1 MSDENKVTAA
11 EVPKGQDVAA
21 GNGASEP
28 TLPADY
34 KPLSKPLKVFYGVG
48 DFGFNIMNS
57 VENYYFVFFLT
68 NCAMLDPVLAGIVST
83 VGSIIDAIVGWLW
96 GAIINTIKPMR
107 WGRYRSWL
115 FIMPWVVPILFGL
128 DYFRFSDNP
137 VITAVLITI
146 FYVASHCC
154 WDFPYVAN
162 VSLIAVV
169 GQTPEDRA
177 HLASTRGMWSNASK
191 ILFAY
196 IFPPVAMLGAM
207 LLGNQNSDPA
217 AAPANYAFAA
227 FVFGC
232 VFAALYNVHFAMTKG
247 YEKEYSKEELANW
260 KSSKKTD
267 KSNNSAG
274 DLGRSIAQNP
284 NVIFLML
291 GDVAKWIFNFVVGG
305 TAVYYFTF
313 VAFNPGM
320 LATYIFASNVACV
333 VGAYLGGPVAKALK
347 GSKNAVITAFIV
359 MIAMLLIAR
368 FMFAQMMVV
377 VVCMSIAQAGYGL
390 IYAVIPAMY
399 GDCVVYSEWKTG
411 KNSAGWI
418 SGLQVLPLKIG
429 FFARG
434 VVIPAILGA
443 AGFVAGM
450 TADQSTPALQEGI
463 VNGWFV
469 LPAILC
475 VISMLILLF
484 GYRINNEVLLKC
496 ENEIAER
503 KQNEKGS
510 E

>member
-1 MSDENKVTAA
+1 MDDEAKLAQ
-11 EVPKGQDVAA
+11 ER
-21 GNGASEP
+21 EP
-28 TLPADY
+28 QQAPPPDY
-34 KPLSKPLKVFYGVG
+34 KPLSKGLKIFYGVG
-48 DFGFNIMNS
+48 DFGFNMMNS

-83 VGSIIDAIVGWLW
+83 VGSVVDAIVGWLW

-115 FIMPWVVPILFGL
+115 LFMPWIVPILFAL
-128 DYFRFSDNP
+128 DYVKFSEDP
-137 VITAVLITI
+137 IITAVLITV
-146 FYVASHCC
+146 FYIASHCC
-154 WDFPYVAN
+154 WDFPYVSN

-169 GQTPEDRA
+169 GKSPADRA

-207 LLGNQNSDPA
+207 ILGNQNSDPTA
-217 AAPANYAFAA
+217 SPANYAFAA
-227 FVFGC
+227 FIFGC
-232 VFAALYNVHFAMTKG
+232 MFAALYNVHFALTKG
-247 YEKEYSKEELANW
+247 YEKEYTKEELANW
-260 KSSKKTD
+260 KTVKKTD
-267 KSNNSAG
+267 KDSNSAG
-274 DLGRSIAQNP
+274 DLGRSIVQNP
-284 NVIFLML
+284 NVIFLLL

-305 TAVYYFTF
+305 TAVYYFTY

-320 LATYIFASNVACV
+320 LATYIFATNCGTV
-333 VGAYLGGPVAKALK
+333 VGAYLGGPAAKAFK
-347 GSKNAVITAFIV
+347 GSKNAVIVAFVV
-359 MIAMLLIAR
+359 MIVTLLISR
-368 FMFAQMMVV
+368 FMYTQMMVV
-377 VVCMSIAQAGYGL
+377 VVMMTIAQAGYGL

-434 VVIPAILGA
+434 VIIPAILAA

-450 TADQSTPALQEGI
+450 SPDQSTLALQEGI

-475 VISMLILLF
+475 VISMLILIF
-484 GYRINNEVLLKC
+484 GYRINNTVLAKA
-496 ENEIAER
+496 EAEIAER
-503 KQNEKGS
+503 NQQNKE
-510 E
+510 

>member
-1 MSDENKVTAA
+1 MDDEAKLAQEGESQQA
-11 EVPKGQDVAA
+11 
-21 GNGASEP
+21 
-28 TLPADY
+28 LPPDY
-34 KPLSKPLKVFYGVG
+34 KPLSKGLKIFYGVG
-48 DFGFNIMNS
+48 DFGFNMMNS

-83 VGSIIDAIVGWLW
+83 VGSVVDAIVGWLW

-115 FIMPWVVPILFGL
+115 LFMPWIVPILFAL
-128 DYFRFSDNP
+128 DYVKFSEDP
-137 VITAVLITI
+137 IITAVLITV
-146 FYVASHCC
+146 FYIASHCC
-154 WDFPYVAN
+154 WDFPYVSN

-169 GQTPEDRA
+169 GKSPADRA

-207 LLGNQNSDPA
+207 ILGNQNSDPTA
-217 AAPANYAFAA
+217 SPANYAFAA
-227 FVFGC
+227 FIFGC
-232 VFAALYNVHFAMTKG
+232 MFAALYNVHFALTKG
-247 YEKEYSKEELANW
+247 YEKEYTKEELANW
-260 KSSKKTD
+260 KTVKKTD
-267 KSNNSAG
+267 KDSNSAG
-274 DLGRSIAQNP
+274 DLGRSIVQNP
-284 NVIFLML
+284 NVIFLLL

-305 TAVYYFTF
+305 TAVYYFTY

-320 LATYIFASNVACV
+320 LATYIFATNCGTV
-333 VGAYLGGPVAKALK
+333 VGAYLGGPAAKAFK
-347 GSKNAVITAFIV
+347 GSKNAVIVAFVV
-359 MIAMLLIAR
+359 MIVTLLISR
-368 FMFAQMMVV
+368 FMYTQMMVV
-377 VVCMSIAQAGYGL
+377 VVMMTIAQAGYGL

-411 KNSAGWI
+411 KNFAGWI

-434 VVIPAILGA
+434 VIIPAILAA

-450 TADQSTPALQEGI
+450 SPDQSTLALQEGI

-475 VISMLILLF
+475 VISMLILIF
-484 GYRINNEVLLKC
+484 GYRINNTVLAKA
-496 ENEIAER
+496 EAEIAER
-503 KQNEKGS
+503 NQQNKK
-510 E
+510 

>member
-1 MSDENKVTAA
+1 MDDEAKLAQERESQQA
-11 EVPKGQDVAA
+11 
-21 GNGASEP
+21 
-28 TLPADY
+28 LPPDY
-34 KPLSKPLKVFYGVG
+34 KPLSKGLKIFYGVG
-48 DFGFNIMNS
+48 DFGFNMMNS

-83 VGSIIDAIVGWLW
+83 VGSVVDAIVGWLW

-115 FIMPWVVPILFGL
+115 LFMPWIVPILFAL
-128 DYFRFSDNP
+128 DYVKFSEDP
-137 VITAVLITI
+137 IITAVLITV
-146 FYVASHCC
+146 FYIASHCC
-154 WDFPYVAN
+154 WDFPYVSN

-169 GQTPEDRA
+169 GKSPADRA

-207 LLGNQNSDPA
+207 ILGNQNSDPTA
-217 AAPANYAFAA
+217 SPANYAFAA
-227 FVFGC
+227 FIFGC
-232 VFAALYNVHFAMTKG
+232 MFAALYNVHFALTKG
-247 YEKEYSKEELANW
+247 HEKEYTKEELANW
-260 KSSKKTD
+260 KTVKKTD
-267 KSNNSAG
+267 KDSNSAG
-274 DLGRSIAQNP
+274 DLGRSIVQNP
-284 NVIFLML
+284 NVIFLLL

-305 TAVYYFTF
+305 TAVYYFTY

-320 LATYIFASNVACV
+320 LATYIFATNCGTV
-333 VGAYLGGPVAKALK
+333 VGAYLGGPAAKAFK
-347 GSKNAVITAFIV
+347 GSKNAVIVAFVV
-359 MIAMLLIAR
+359 MIVTLLISR
-368 FMFAQMMVV
+368 FMYTQMMVV
-377 VVCMSIAQAGYGL
+377 VVMMTIAQAGYGL

-434 VVIPAILGA
+434 VIIPAILAA

-450 TADQSTPALQEGI
+450 SPDQSTLALQEGI

-475 VISMLILLF
+475 VISMLILIF
-484 GYRINNEVLLKC
+484 GYRINNTVLAKA
-496 ENEIAER
+496 EAEIAER
-503 KQNEKGS
+503 NQQNKE
-510 E
+510 

>member
-1 MSDENKVTAA
+1 MDDEAKLAQERESQQA
-11 EVPKGQDVAA
+11 
-21 GNGASEP
+21 
-28 TLPADY
+28 LPPDY
-34 KPLSKPLKVFYGVG
+34 KPLSKGLKIFYGVG
-48 DFGFNIMNS
+48 DFGFNMMNS

-83 VGSIIDAIVGWLW
+83 VGSVVDAIVGWLW

-115 FIMPWVVPILFGL
+115 LFMPWIVPILFAL
-128 DYFRFSDNP
+128 DYVKFSEDP
-137 VITAVLITI
+137 IITAVLITV
-146 FYVASHCC
+146 FYIASHCC
-154 WDFPYVAN
+154 WDFPYVSN

-169 GQTPEDRA
+169 GKSPADRA

-207 LLGNQNSDPA
+207 ILGNQNSDPTA
-217 AAPANYAFAA
+217 SPANYAFAA
-227 FVFGC
+227 FIFGC
-232 VFAALYNVHFAMTKG
+232 MFAALYNVHFALTKG
-247 YEKEYSKEELANW
+247 YEKEYTKEELANW
-260 KSSKKTD
+260 KTVKKTD
-267 KSNNSAG
+267 KDSNSAG
-274 DLGRSIAQNP
+274 DLGRSIVQNP
-284 NVIFLML
+284 NVIFLLL

-305 TAVYYFTF
+305 TAVYYFTY

-320 LATYIFASNVACV
+320 LATYIFATNCGTV
-333 VGAYLGGPVAKALK
+333 VGAYLGGPAAKAFK
-347 GSKNAVITAFIV
+347 GSKNAVIVAFVV
-359 MIAMLLIAR
+359 MIVTLLISR
-368 FMFAQMMVV
+368 FMYTQMMVV
-377 VVCMSIAQAGYGL
+377 VVMMTIAQAGYGL

-434 VVIPAILGA
+434 AIIPAILAA

-450 TADQSTPALQEGI
+450 SPDQSTLALQEGI

-475 VISMLILLF
+475 VISMLILIF
-484 GYRINNEVLLKC
+484 GYRINNTVLAKA
-496 ENEIAER
+496 EAEIAER
-503 KQNEKGS
+503 NQQNKE
-510 E
+510 

>member
-1 MSDENKVTAA
+1 MSDEIKATEAEAPKEQAA
-11 EVPKGQDVAA
+11 ATDGKEAA
-21 GNGASEP
+21 TPA
-28 TLPADY
+28 LPADY
-34 KPLSKPLKVFYGVG
+34 KPLSTGLKVFYGVG

-68 NCAMLDPVLAGIVST
+68 NCAMLDPALAGIVST
-83 VGSIIDAIVGWLW
+83 VGSVIDAIVGWLW

-115 FIMPWVVPILFGL
+115 LIVPWIVPILFAL
-128 DYFRFSDNP
+128 DYWKFSDNP
-137 VITAVLITI
+137 VVTAVLITI
-146 FYVASHCC
+146 FYVASHCT

-162 VSLIAVV
+162 VSMIAVV
-169 GQTPEDRA
+169 GKTPEDRA

-196 IFPPVAMLGAM
+196 IFPPVAMLGAT
-207 LLGNQNSDPA
+207 LLGQQNVGASPA
-217 AAPANYAFAA
+217 YNYAFAA

-232 VFAALYNVHFAMTKG
+232 CFAALYNVHFALTKG
-247 YEKEYSKEELANW
+247 YEKEYTKEELANW
-260 KSSKKTD
+260 KTAKKGD
-267 KSNNSAG
+267 KDSNSAG

-291 GDVAKWIFNFVVGG
+291 GDVAKWIFNFVVSG
-305 TAVYYFTF
+305 TAVYYFTY
-313 VAFNPGM
+313 VAFDPAM
-320 LATYIFASNVACV
+320 LANYIFATNVGTV
-333 VGAYLGGPVAKALK
+333 VGAYLGGPIAKALK
-347 GSKNAVITAFIV
+347 GSKNAVIAAFV
-359 MIAMLLIAR
+359 LMICMLLVSR
-368 FMFAQMMVV
+368 FMYTQMMVV
-377 VVCMSIAQAGYGL
+377 VVCMTIAQAGYGL

-463 VNGWFV
+463 INGWFV

-475 VISMLILLF
+475 VISLLILVF
-484 GYRINNEVLLKC
+484 GYRINNDVLAKC
-496 ENEIAER
+496 QTEIAQREQEQ
-503 KQNEKGS
+503 KDAE
-510 E
+510 

>member
-1 MSDENKVTAA
+1 
-11 EVPKGQDVAA
+11 
-21 GNGASEP
+21 
-28 TLPADY
+28 
-34 KPLSKPLKVFYGVG
+34 
-48 DFGFNIMNS
+48 MNS

-83 VGSIIDAIVGWLW
+83 VGSVVDAIVGWLW

-115 FIMPWVVPILFGL
+115 LFMPWIVPILFAL
-128 DYFRFSDNP
+128 DYVKFSEDP
-137 VITAVLITI
+137 IITAVLITV
-146 FYVASHCC
+146 FYIASHCC
-154 WDFPYVAN
+154 WDFPYVSN

-169 GQTPEDRA
+169 GKSPADRA

-207 LLGNQNSDPA
+207 ILGNQNSDPTA
-217 AAPANYAFAA
+217 SPANYAFAA
-227 FVFGC
+227 FIFGC
-232 VFAALYNVHFAMTKG
+232 MFAALYNVHFALTKG
-247 YEKEYSKEELANW
+247 YEKEYTKEELANW
-260 KSSKKTD
+260 KTVKKTD
-267 KSNNSAG
+267 KDSNSAG
-274 DLGRSIAQNP
+274 DLGRSIVQNP
-284 NVIFLML
+284 NVIFLLL

-305 TAVYYFTF
+305 TAVYYFTY

-320 LATYIFASNVACV
+320 LATYIFATNCGTV
-333 VGAYLGGPVAKALK
+333 VGAYLGGPAAKAFK
-347 GSKNAVITAFIV
+347 GSKNAVIVAFVV
-359 MIAMLLIAR
+359 MIVTLLISR
-368 FMFAQMMVV
+368 FMYTQMMVV
-377 VVCMSIAQAGYGL
+377 VVMMTIAQAGYGL

-434 VVIPAILGA
+434 VIIPAILAA

-450 TADQSTPALQEGI
+450 SPDQSTLALQEGI

-475 VISMLILLF
+475 VISMLILIF
-484 GYRINNEVLLKC
+484 GYRINNTVLAKA
-496 ENEIAER
+496 EAEIAER
-503 KQNEKGS
+503 NQQNKE
-510 E
+510 

>member
-1 MSDENKVTAA
+1 MDDEAKLAQERESQQA
-11 EVPKGQDVAA
+11 
-21 GNGASEP
+21 
-28 TLPADY
+28 LPPDY
-34 KPLSKPLKVFYGVG
+34 KPLSKGLKIFYGVG
-48 DFGFNIMNS
+48 DFGFNMMNS

-83 VGSIIDAIVGWLW
+83 VGSVVDAIVGWLW

-115 FIMPWVVPILFGL
+115 LFMPWIVPILFAL
-128 DYFRFSDNP
+128 DYVKFSEDP
-137 VITAVLITI
+137 IITAVLITV
-146 FYVASHCC
+146 FYIASHCC
-154 WDFPYVAN
+154 WDFPYVSN

-169 GQTPEDRA
+169 GKSPADRA

-207 LLGNQNSDPA
+207 ILGNQNSDPTA
-217 AAPANYAFAA
+217 SPANYAFAA
-227 FVFGC
+227 FIFGC
-232 VFAALYNVHFAMTKG
+232 MFAALYNVHFALTKG
-247 YEKEYSKEELANW
+247 YEKEYTKEELANW
-260 KSSKKTD
+260 KTVKKTD
-267 KSNNSAG
+267 KDSNSAG
-274 DLGRSIAQNP
+274 DLGRSIVQNP
-284 NVIFLML
+284 NVIFLLL

-305 TAVYYFTF
+305 TAVYYFTY

-320 LATYIFASNVACV
+320 LATYIFATNCGTV
-333 VGAYLGGPVAKALK
+333 VGAYLGGPAAKAFK
-347 GSKNAVITAFIV
+347 GSKNAVIVAFVV
-359 MIAMLLIAR
+359 MIVTLLISR
-368 FMFAQMMVV
+368 FMYTQMMVV
-377 VVCMSIAQAGYGL
+377 VVMMTIAQAGYGL

-434 VVIPAILGA
+434 VIIPAILAA

-450 TADQSTPALQEGI
+450 SPDQSTLALQEGI

-475 VISMLILLF
+475 VISMLILIF
-484 GYRINNEVLLKC
+484 GYRINNTVLAKA
-496 ENEIAER
+496 EAEIAER
-503 KQNEKGS
+503 NQQNKE
-510 E
+510 

>member
-1 MSDENKVTAA
+1 M
-11 EVPKGQDVAA
+11 
-21 GNGASEP
+21 
-28 TLPADY
+28 
-34 KPLSKPLKVFYGVG
+34 
-48 DFGFNIMNS
+48 MNS

-83 VGSIIDAIVGWLW
+83 VGSVVDAIVGWLW

-115 FIMPWVVPILFGL
+115 LFMPWIVPILFAL
-128 DYFRFSDNP
+128 DYVKFSEDP
-137 VITAVLITI
+137 IITAVLITV
-146 FYVASHCC
+146 FYIASHCC
-154 WDFPYVAN
+154 WDFPYVSN

-169 GQTPEDRA
+169 GKSPADRA

-207 LLGNQNSDPA
+207 ILGNQNSDPTA
-217 AAPANYAFAA
+217 SPANYAFAA
-227 FVFGC
+227 FIFGC
-232 VFAALYNVHFAMTKG
+232 MFAALYNVHFALTKG
-247 YEKEYSKEELANW
+247 YEKEYTKEELANW
-260 KSSKKTD
+260 KTVKKTD
-267 KSNNSAG
+267 KDSNSAG
-274 DLGRSIAQNP
+274 DLGRSIVQNP
-284 NVIFLML
+284 NVIFLLL

-305 TAVYYFTF
+305 TAVYYFTY

-320 LATYIFASNVACV
+320 LATYIFATNCGTV
-333 VGAYLGGPVAKALK
+333 VGAYLGGPAAKAFK
-347 GSKNAVITAFIV
+347 GSKNAVIVAFVV
-359 MIAMLLIAR
+359 MIVTLLISR
-368 FMFAQMMVV
+368 FMYTQMMVV
-377 VVCMSIAQAGYGL
+377 VVMMTIAQAGYGL

-434 VVIPAILGA
+434 VIIPAILAA

-450 TADQSTPALQEGI
+450 SPDQSTLALQEGI

-475 VISMLILLF
+475 VISMLILIF
-484 GYRINNEVLLKC
+484 GYRINNTVLAKA
-496 ENEIAER
+496 EAEIAER
-503 KQNEKGS
+503 NQQNKE
-510 E
+510 

>member
-1 MSDENKVTAA
+1 MAQER
-11 EVPKGQDVAA
+11 
-21 GNGASEP
+21 EP
-28 TLPADY
+28 QQALPPDY
-34 KPLSKPLKVFYGVG
+34 KPLSKGLKIFYGVG
-48 DFGFNIMNS
+48 DFGFNMMNS

-83 VGSIIDAIVGWLW
+83 VGSVVDAIVGWLW

-115 FIMPWVVPILFGL
+115 LFMPWIVPILFAL
-128 DYFRFSDNP
+128 DYVKFSEDP
-137 VITAVLITI
+137 IITAVLITV
-146 FYVASHCC
+146 FYIASHCC
-154 WDFPYVAN
+154 WDFPYVSN

-169 GQTPEDRA
+169 GKSPADRA

-207 LLGNQNSDPA
+207 ILGNQNSDPTA
-217 AAPANYAFAA
+217 SPANYAFAA
-227 FVFGC
+227 FIFGC
-232 VFAALYNVHFAMTKG
+232 MFAALYNVHFALTKG
-247 YEKEYSKEELANW
+247 YEKEYTKEELANW
-260 KSSKKTD
+260 KTVKKTD
-267 KSNNSAG
+267 KDSNSAG
-274 DLGRSIAQNP
+274 DLGRSIVQNP
-284 NVIFLML
+284 NVIFLLL

-305 TAVYYFTF
+305 TAVYYFTY

-320 LATYIFASNVACV
+320 LATYIFATNCGTV
-333 VGAYLGGPVAKALK
+333 VGAYLGGPAAKAFK
-347 GSKNAVITAFIV
+347 GSKNAVIVAFVV
-359 MIAMLLIAR
+359 MIVTLLISR
-368 FMFAQMMVV
+368 FMYTQMMVV
-377 VVCMSIAQAGYGL
+377 VVMMTIAQAGYGL

-434 VVIPAILGA
+434 VIIPAILAA

-450 TADQSTPALQEGI
+450 SPDQSTLALQEGI

-475 VISMLILLF
+475 VISMLILIF
-484 GYRINNEVLLKC
+484 GYRINNTVLAKA
-496 ENEIAER
+496 EAEIAER
-503 KQNEKGS
+503 NQQNKE
-510 E
+510 

>member
-1 MSDENKVTAA
+1 MSDEIKATEA
-11 EVPKGQDVAA
+11 EVPQEQAA
-21 GNGASEP
+21 AVEAKEP
-28 TLPADY
+28 SLPADY
-34 KPLSKPLKVFYGVG
+34 KPLSTALRFFYGVG

-83 VGSIIDAIVGWLW
+83 VGSVIDAIVGWLW

-107 WGRYRSWL
+107 WGRYRSFL
-115 FIMPWVVPILFGL
+115 FIMPWAVPILFAL
-128 DYFRFSDNP
+128 DYVKFSDNP
-137 VITAVLITI
+137 VVTAVLITI
-146 FYVASHCC
+146 FYVASHCT

-162 VSLIAVV
+162 VSMIAVV

-196 IFPPVAMLGAM
+196 IFPPVAMVGAM
-207 LLGNQNSDPA
+207 LLGNQNTDPS

-232 VFAALYNVHFAMTKG
+232 VMAALYNVHFFITKG
-247 YEKEYSKEELANW
+247 YEKEYTKEELANW
-260 KSSKKTD
+260 KAAKKED
-267 KSNNSAG
+267 KTNNSAG
-274 DLGRSIAQNP
+274 DLGRSIASNP

-305 TAVYYFTF
+305 TAVYYFTY

-320 LATYIFASNVACV
+320 LATYIFATNVGTV
-333 VGAYLGGPVAKALK
+333 VGAYLGGPVSKALK
-347 GSKNAVITAFIV
+347 GSKKAVIAAFIV
-359 MIAMLLIAR
+359 MIAMLLISR
-368 FMFAQMMVV
+368 VSYTQMMVV
-377 VVCMSIAQAGYGL
+377 VVCMTIAQAGYGL

-475 VISMLILLF
+475 VISMLILIF
-484 GYRINNEVLLKC
+484 GYRINNDVLAQAQK
-496 ENEIAER
+496 EIAER
-503 KQNEKGS
+503 QDNE
-510 E
+510 

>member
-1 MSDENKVTAA
+1 MSDETKQVEEKAA
-11 EVPKGQDVAA
+11 EVA
-21 GNGASEP
+21 
-28 TLPADY
+28 LPPDY
-34 KPLSKPLKVFYGVG
+34 KPLSTALKIFYGVG

-83 VGSIIDAIVGWLW
+83 VGSVVDAVVGWLW
-96 GAIINTIKPMR
+96 GAIINTIKPMK
-107 WGRYRSWL
+107 WGRYRSFL
-115 FIMPWVVPILFGL
+115 FIMPWFVPILFAL
-128 DYFRFSDNP
+128 DYVKFSEDP
-137 VITAVLITI
+137 IITAVLITV
-146 FYVASHCC
+146 FYIASHCC

-162 VSLIAVV
+162 VSMIAVV
-169 GQTPEDRA
+169 GQTAEDRA

-196 IFPPVAMLGAM
+196 VFPPVAMLGAT
-207 LLGNQNSDPA
+207 LFGQQNVGAEPA
-217 AAPANYAFAA
+217 YNYAFAA

-232 VFAALYNVHFAMTKG
+232 CMAALYNVHFAITKG
-247 YEKEYSKEELANW
+247 YEKEYTKEELANW
-260 KSSKKTD
+260 KSAKKED
-267 KSNNSAG
+267 KTNNTGG
-274 DLGRSIAQNP
+274 DLGRSISSNP

-291 GDVAKWIFNFVVGG
+291 GDVAKWIFNFVIGG
-305 TAVYYFTF
+305 TAVYYFTY
-313 VAFNPGM
+313 VAFNPAM
-320 LATYIFASNVACV
+320 LANYIFATNVGTV
-333 VGAYLGGPVAKALK
+333 VGAYLGGPVVKVLK
-347 GSKNAVITAFIV
+347 DSKKAVIAAFIV
-359 MIAMLLIAR
+359 MIAMLLICR
-368 FMFAQMMVV
+368 VSYTQMMVV
-377 VVCMSIAQAGYGL
+377 VVCMTIAQAGYGL

-475 VISMLILLF
+475 VISMLILVF
-484 GYRINNEVLLKC
+484 GYRINNDVLAKAQ
-496 ENEIAER
+496 EEIAER
-503 KQNEKGS
+503 QEAEGDA

>member
-1 MSDENKVTAA
+1 MSDEIKATEA
-11 EVPKGQDVAA
+11 EVPQEQAA
-21 GNGASEP
+21 AVEVKEP
-28 TLPADY
+28 SLPADY
-34 KPLSKPLKVFYGVG
+34 KPLSTALRFFYGVG

-83 VGSIIDAIVGWLW
+83 VGSVIDAIVGWLW

-107 WGRYRSWL
+107 WGRYRSFL
-115 FIMPWVVPILFGL
+115 FIMPWAVPILFAL
-128 DYFRFSDNP
+128 DYVKFSDNP

-146 FYVASHCC
+146 FYVASHCT

-162 VSLIAVV
+162 VSMIAVV

-196 IFPPVAMLGAM
+196 IFPPVAMVGAM
-207 LLGNQNSDPA
+207 LLGNQNTDPSE
-217 AAPANYAFAA
+217 APANYAFAA

-232 VFAALYNVHFAMTKG
+232 VMAALYNVHFFITKG
-247 YEKEYSKEELANW
+247 YEKEYTKEELANW
-260 KSSKKTD
+260 KAAKKED
-267 KSNNSAG
+267 KTNNSAG
-274 DLGRSIAQNP
+274 DLGRSIASNP

-305 TAVYYFTF
+305 TAVYYFTY

-320 LATYIFASNVACV
+320 HA
-333 VGAYLGGPVAKALK
+333 
-347 GSKNAVITAFIV
+347 
-359 MIAMLLIAR
+359 MIAMLLISR
-368 FMFAQMMVV
+368 VSYTQMMVV
-377 VVCMSIAQAGYGL
+377 VVCMTIAQAGYGL

-475 VISMLILLF
+475 VISMLILIF
-484 GYRINNEVLLKC
+484 GYRINNDVLTQAQK
-496 ENEIAER
+496 EIAER
-503 KQNEKGS
+503 QDNE
-510 E
+510 

>member
-1 MSDENKVTAA
+1 MDDEAKLAQERESQQA
-11 EVPKGQDVAA
+11 
-21 GNGASEP
+21 
-28 TLPADY
+28 LPPDY
-34 KPLSKPLKVFYGVG
+34 RPLSKGLKIFYGVG
-48 DFGFNIMNS
+48 DFGFNMMNS

-83 VGSIIDAIVGWLW
+83 VGSVVDAIVGWLW

-115 FIMPWVVPILFGL
+115 LFMPWIVPILFAL
-128 DYFRFSDNP
+128 DYVKFSEDP
-137 VITAVLITI
+137 IITAVLITV
-146 FYVASHCC
+146 FYIASHCC
-154 WDFPYVAN
+154 WDFPYVSN

-169 GQTPEDRA
+169 GKSPADRA

-207 LLGNQNSDPA
+207 ILGNQNSDPTA
-217 AAPANYAFAA
+217 SPANYAFAA
-227 FVFGC
+227 FIFGC
-232 VFAALYNVHFAMTKG
+232 MFAALYNVHFALTKG
-247 YEKEYSKEELANW
+247 YEKEYTKEELANW
-260 KSSKKTD
+260 KTVKKTD
-267 KSNNSAG
+267 KDSNSAG
-274 DLGRSIAQNP
+274 DLGRSIVQNP
-284 NVIFLML
+284 NVIFLLL

-305 TAVYYFTF
+305 TAVYYFTY

-320 LATYIFASNVACV
+320 LATYIFATNCGTV
-333 VGAYLGGPVAKALK
+333 VGAYLGGPAAKAFK
-347 GSKNAVITAFIV
+347 GSKNAVIVAFVV
-359 MIAMLLIAR
+359 MIVTLLISR
-368 FMFAQMMVV
+368 FMYTQMMVV
-377 VVCMSIAQAGYGL
+377 VVMMTIAQAGYGL

-434 VVIPAILGA
+434 VIIPAILAA

-450 TADQSTPALQEGI
+450 SPDQSTLALQEGI

-475 VISMLILLF
+475 VISMLILIF
-484 GYRINNEVLLKC
+484 GYRINNTVLAKA
-496 ENEIAER
+496 EAEIAER
-503 KQNEKGS
+503 NQQNKE
-510 E
+510 

>member
-1 MSDENKVTAA
+1 MDDEAKLAQ
-11 EVPKGQDVAA
+11 ER
-21 GNGASEP
+21 EP
-28 TLPADY
+28 QQALSPDY
-34 KPLSKPLKVFYGVG
+34 KPLSKGLKIFYGVG
-48 DFGFNIMNS
+48 DFGFNMMNS

-83 VGSIIDAIVGWLW
+83 VGSVVDAIVGWLW

-115 FIMPWVVPILFGL
+115 LFMPWIVPILFAL
-128 DYFRFSDNP
+128 DYVKFSEDP
-137 VITAVLITI
+137 IITAVLITV
-146 FYVASHCC
+146 FYIASHCC
-154 WDFPYVAN
+154 WDFPYVSN

-169 GQTPEDRA
+169 GKSPADRA

-207 LLGNQNSDPA
+207 ILGNQNSDPTA
-217 AAPANYAFAA
+217 SPANYAFAA
-227 FVFGC
+227 FIFGC
-232 VFAALYNVHFAMTKG
+232 MFAALYNVHFALTKG
-247 YEKEYSKEELANW
+247 YEKEYTKEELANW
-260 KSSKKTD
+260 KTVKKTD
-267 KSNNSAG
+267 KDSNSAG
-274 DLGRSIAQNP
+274 DLGRSIVQNP
-284 NVIFLML
+284 NVIFLLL

-305 TAVYYFTF
+305 TAVYYFTY

-320 LATYIFASNVACV
+320 LATYIFATNCGTV
-333 VGAYLGGPVAKALK
+333 VGAYLGGPAAKAFK
-347 GSKNAVITAFIV
+347 GSKNAVIVAFVV
-359 MIAMLLIAR
+359 MIVTLLISR
-368 FMFAQMMVV
+368 FMYTQMMVV
-377 VVCMSIAQAGYGL
+377 VVMMTIAQAGYGL

-434 VVIPAILGA
+434 VIIPAILAA

-450 TADQSTPALQEGI
+450 SPDQSTLALQEGI

-475 VISMLILLF
+475 VISMLILIF
-484 GYRINNEVLLKC
+484 GYRINNTVLAKA
-496 ENEIAER
+496 EAEIAER
-503 KQNEKGS
+503 NQQNKE
-510 E
+510 

>member
-1 MSDENKVTAA
+1 MLERGNEMSDEIKTT
-11 EVPKGQDVAA
+11 EVEAKEATTP
-21 GNGASEP
+21 S
-28 TLPADY
+28 LPPDY
-34 KPLSKPLKVFYGVG
+34 KPLSTGLRFFYGVG

-68 NCAMLDPVLAGIVST
+68 NCAMLDPVLAGVVST
-83 VGSIIDAIVGWLW
+83 VGSVIDAIVGWLW
-96 GAIINTIKPMR
+96 GAIINTIKPMK
-107 WGRYRSWL
+107 WGRYRSFL
-115 FIMPWVVPILFGL
+115 FIMPWVVPILFAL
-128 DYFRFSDNP
+128 DYVKFSDNP
-137 VITAVLITI
+137 VVTAALITV

-162 VSLIAVV
+162 VSMIAVV

-207 LLGNQNSDPA
+207 ILGNQNTDPA

-232 VFAALYNVHFAMTKG
+232 CMAALYNVHFFITKG
-247 YEKEYSKEELANW
+247 YEKEYTKEELANW
-260 KSSKKTD
+260 KSAKKED
-267 KSNNSAG
+267 KTNNSAG

-305 TAVYYFTF
+305 TAVYYFTY
-313 VAFNPGM
+313 VAFDPAM
-320 LATYIFASNVACV
+320 LANYIFATNVGTV
-333 VGAYLGGPVAKALK
+333 IGAYLGGPVAKALK
-347 GSKNAVITAFIV
+347 GSKKAVIAAFIV

-368 FMFAQMMVV
+368 VSYQQMMVV
-377 VVCMSIAQAGYGL
+377 VVCMTIAQAGYGL

-434 VVIPAILGA
+434 VVIPSILAA

-450 TADQSTPALQEGI
+450 TAEQSTPALQEGI

-475 VISMLILLF
+475 VISMLILIF
-484 GYRINNEVLLKC
+484 GYRINNDVLAQAQK
-496 ENEIAER
+496 EIAER
-503 KQNEKGS
+503 QAAEQDAQ
-510 E
+510 

>member
-1 MSDENKVTAA
+1 MDDEAKLAQ
-11 EVPKGQDVAA
+11 ER
-21 GNGASEP
+21 EP
-28 TLPADY
+28 QQALPPDY
-34 KPLSKPLKVFYGVG
+34 KPLSKGLKIFYGVG
-48 DFGFNIMNS
+48 DFGFNMMNS

-83 VGSIIDAIVGWLW
+83 VGSVVDAIVGWLW

-115 FIMPWVVPILFGL
+115 LFMPWIVPILFAL
-128 DYFRFSDNP
+128 DYVKFSEDP
-137 VITAVLITI
+137 IITAVLITV
-146 FYVASHCC
+146 FYIASHCC
-154 WDFPYVAN
+154 WDFPYVSN

-169 GQTPEDRA
+169 GKSPADRA

-207 LLGNQNSDPA
+207 ILGNQNSDPTA
-217 AAPANYAFAA
+217 SPANYAFAA
-227 FVFGC
+227 FIFGC
-232 VFAALYNVHFAMTKG
+232 MFAALYNVHFALTKG
-247 YEKEYSKEELANW
+247 YEKEYTKEELANW
-260 KSSKKTD
+260 KTVKKTD
-267 KSNNSAG
+267 KDSNSAG
-274 DLGRSIAQNP
+274 DLGRSIVQNP
-284 NVIFLML
+284 NVIFLLL

-305 TAVYYFTF
+305 TAVYYFTY

-320 LATYIFASNVACV
+320 LATYIFATNCGTV
-333 VGAYLGGPVAKALK
+333 VGAYLGGPAAKAFK
-347 GSKNAVITAFIV
+347 GSKNAVIVAFVV
-359 MIAMLLIAR
+359 MIVTLLISR
-368 FMFAQMMVV
+368 FMYTQMMVV
-377 VVCMSIAQAGYGL
+377 VVMMTIAQAGYGL

-434 VVIPAILGA
+434 VIIPAILAA

-450 TADQSTPALQEGI
+450 FPDQSTLALQEGI

-475 VISMLILLF
+475 VISMLILIF
-484 GYRINNEVLLKC
+484 GYRINNTVLAKA
-496 ENEIAER
+496 EAEIAER
-503 KQNEKGS
+503 NQQNKE
-510 E
+510 

>member
-1 MSDENKVTAA
+1 MDDEAKLAQERESQQA
-11 EVPKGQDVAA
+11 
-21 GNGASEP
+21 
-28 TLPADY
+28 LPPDY
-34 KPLSKPLKVFYGVG
+34 KPLSKGLKIFYGVG
-48 DFGFNIMNS
+48 DFGFNMMNS

-83 VGSIIDAIVGWLW
+83 VGSVVDAIVGWLW

-115 FIMPWVVPILFGL
+115 LFMPWIVPILFAL
-128 DYFRFSDNP
+128 DYVKFSEDP
-137 VITAVLITI
+137 IITAVLITV
-146 FYVASHCC
+146 FYIASHCC
-154 WDFPYVAN
+154 WDFPYVSN

-169 GQTPEDRA
+169 GKSPADRA

-207 LLGNQNSDPA
+207 ILGNQNSDPTA
-217 AAPANYAFAA
+217 SPANYAFAA
-227 FVFGC
+227 FIFGC
-232 VFAALYNVHFAMTKG
+232 MFAALYNVHFALTKG
-247 YEKEYSKEELANW
+247 YEKEYTKEELANW
-260 KSSKKTD
+260 KTVKKTD
-267 KSNNSAG
+267 KDSNSAG
-274 DLGRSIAQNP
+274 DLGRSIVQNP
-284 NVIFLML
+284 NVIFLLL

-305 TAVYYFTF
+305 TAVYYFTY

-320 LATYIFASNVACV
+320 LATYIFATNCGTV
-333 VGAYLGGPVAKALK
+333 VGAYLGGPAAKAFK
-347 GSKNAVITAFIV
+347 GSKNAVIVAFVV
-359 MIAMLLIAR
+359 MIVTLLISR
-368 FMFAQMMVV
+368 FMYTQMMIVV
-377 VVCMSIAQAGYGL
+377 VMMTIAQAGYGL

-434 VVIPAILGA
+434 VIIPAILAA

-450 TADQSTPALQEGI
+450 SPDQSTLALQEGI

-475 VISMLILLF
+475 VISMLILIF
-484 GYRINNEVLLKC
+484 GYRINNTVLAKA
-496 ENEIAER
+496 EAEIAER
-503 KQNEKGS
+503 NQQNKE
-510 E
+510 

>member
-1 MSDENKVTAA
+1 MAEETTKVITQ
-11 EVPKGQDVAA
+11 EKGAP
-21 GNGASEP
+21 E
-28 TLPADY
+28 LPANY
-34 KPLSKPLKVFYGVG
+34 KPLSKGLKYFYGVG

-68 NCAMLDPVLAGIVST
+68 NCAMLDPVLAGLVST
-83 VGSIIDAIVGWLW
+83 IGSVVDAVVGWMW

-115 FIMPWVVPILFGL
+115 FIMPWIVPVLFAL
-128 DYFRFSDNP
+128 DYVKFSDDP
-137 VITAVLITI
+137 MITAVLITV
-146 FYVASHCC
+146 FYIASHCC
-154 WDFPYVAN
+154 WDFPYVSN
-162 VSLIAVV
+162 VSMIAVV
-169 GQTPEDRA
+169 GQTGEDRA

-196 IFPPVAMLGAM
+196 IFPPVAMLGAT
-207 LLGNQNSDPA
+207 LFGAQNQAVLDAGTAGAQPM
-217 AAPANYAFAA
+217 NYAFAA

-232 VFAALYNVHFAMTKG
+232 VFAALYNVHFALTKG
-247 YEKEYSKEELANW
+247 YEKEYTKEELANW
-260 KSSKKTD
+260 KTNKKAD
-267 KSNNSAG
+267 KGQNSAG

-305 TAVYYFTF
+305 TAVYYFTY
-313 VAFNPGM
+313 VAFDPGM
-320 LATYIFASNVACV
+320 LATYIFVTNIACV
-333 VGAYLGGPVAKALK
+333 IGAYLGGPIVKALK
-347 GSKNAVITAFIV
+347 SSKTAVIAAFIL
-359 MIAMLLIAR
+359 MIVTLLIAR
-368 FMFAQMMVV
+368 FMYTQMLVV
-377 VVCMSIAQAGYGL
+377 VVCMSIAMAGYGL

-399 GDCVVYSEWKTG
+399 GDCVIYSEWKTG

-434 VVIPAILGA
+434 VVIPAILAA

-450 TADQSTPALQEGI
+450 NPNDSTQVLQEGI

-475 VISMLILLF
+475 AISMLILLF
-484 GYRINNEVLLKC
+484 GYKINNTVLTKC
-496 ENEIAER
+496 QEELAQRQLNEENAE
-503 KQNEKGS
+503 
-510 E
+510 